1 MKSIWLFRLEHA
13 HHDDDEVNNDVP
25 PSNDLEPEN
34 RLIETT
40 NIEDPSLFA
49 HQDNTQTTKDDD
61 NTLLSQELISTPST
75 VEEEIVPPEI
85 LNIPDDNNATI
96 EINTDTPPAINE
108 NDVLNTGFDLGY
120 LKD

>member
-1 MKSIWLFRLEHA
+1 
-13 HHDDDEVNNDVP
+13 
-25 PSNDLEPEN
+25 
-34 RLIETT
+34 
-40 NIEDPSLFA
+40 
-49 HQDNTQTTKDDD
+49 
-61 NTLLSQELISTPST
+61 